1 MPWIKDED
9 GAPILVAEDSPENQL
24 DNIKRAVEHEGF
36 LKSQQESNNKKKMKN
51 AKVTSCVFSREW
63 EGPSGKIYYH
73 NITLDNGDEGSV
85 GTKEKMPS
93 KICTGA
99 EIWYTIESKGQFKGK
114 TQYSIK
120 LEKAPDQQYRPST
133 PQVGTK
139 YQPSQQEN
147 IARSVALKAAI
158 DAKGPGYPQ
167 HEYAQ
172 MAQYFEHY
180 LNTGQLPDQDAIDN
194 SLNDRKM
201 DHQSSGIIQ
210 NFREEEIR
218 GMENDLP
225 F

>member
-9 GAPILVAEDSPENQL
+9 GAPILVAEDSVENKIYDHL
-24 DNIKRAVEHEGF
+24 RAIDIKIEQKVNQS
-36 LKSQQESNNKKKMKN
+36 KQMKN

-73 NITLDNGDEGSV
+73 NITLDNGDDGSI

-158 DAKGPGYPQ
+158 DAKGPGYQQ

-194 SLNDRKM
+194 ALNDRKM
-201 DHQSSGIIQ
+201 GHQSSGIIQ

-218 GMENDLP
+218 HMDNDLP

>member
-1 MPWIKDED
+1 
-9 GAPILVAEDSPENQL
+9 
-24 DNIKRAVEHEGF
+24 
-36 LKSQQESNNKKKMKN
+36 
-51 AKVTSCVFSREW
+51 
-63 EGPSGKIYYH
+63 
-73 NITLDNGDEGSV
+73 
-85 GTKEKMPS
+85 MPS

-133 PQVGTK
+133 PQVGAK

>member
-51 AKVTSCVFSREW
+51 AKVTSCVYSREW

-194 SLNDRKM
+194 ALNDRKI
-201 DHQSSGIIQ
+201 DHHSSGIIQ